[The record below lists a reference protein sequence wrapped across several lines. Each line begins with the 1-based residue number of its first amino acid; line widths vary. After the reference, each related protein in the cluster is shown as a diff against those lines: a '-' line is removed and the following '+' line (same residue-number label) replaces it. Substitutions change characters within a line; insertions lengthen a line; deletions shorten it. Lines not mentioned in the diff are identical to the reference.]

1 MSFFATCINNVKK
14 LTALFHLLL
23 MHFFFNLAESVLLN
37 YASEQ
42 QTGECNKAR
51 YLIMAEQGPD
61 ILSHEGRIAKKSVDR
76 WRRFKHRRAPK
87 CAENHKFA
95 NGMFYTCYPL
105 CFIPK
110 TRFKLVL
117 YVHTNYMHPQIENKT
132 SVVYIRCIIAFSQL
146 PTQDR
151 LQYYLIR

>member
-1 MSFFATCINNVKK
+1 MSFLATCINNVKK

-95 NGMFYTCYPL
+95 NVGESIDVMRKGTLITKLRSSSKKYPRKYFL
-105 CFIPK
+105 DQEAVNICWTPSKKGDKAKSKCLFI
-110 TRFKLVL
+110 
-117 YVHTNYMHPQIENKT
+117 
-132 SVVYIRCIIAFSQL
+132 
-146 PTQDR
+146 
-151 LQYYLIR
+151 